1 MFTEDVMYAA
11 DQLKQLVGF
20 KIVDTVVTPDGESYG
35 FVVER
40 ADEIET
46 HVLGRDRKVCWVDC
60 DPEGNGPGWLQIEEQ
75 PNEPAKATS
84 G

>member
-1 MFTEDVMYAA
+1 MFSGDVTFAA

-20 KIVDTVVTPDGESYG
+20 KIVDTVITPDSDSYG

-46 HVLGRDRKVCWVDC
+46 HVLGPDRKVCWVDC

-75 PNEPAKATS
+75 K
-84 G
+84 

>member
-1 MFTEDVMYAA
+1 MYNEDVLFAA
-11 DQLKQLVGF
+11 KELRKLIGF
-20 KIVDTVVTPDGESYG
+20 KIVDTVITEDKDSYG

-40 ADEIET
+40 ADEIEA

-60 DPEGNGPGWLQIEEQ
+60 DPEGNGPGWLQIEEH
-75 PNEPAKATS
+75 PDEKPTTS